1 LQQKRNLSD
10 TNKKIMT
17 KTARVLWIDGYRLE
31 GKTDN
36 GNTVMMDSGENAL
49 AASPAQLLL
58 QALAGCTMMD
68 CVLIIG
74 KARKKMDKFWV
85 DVTAEEAETHPR
97 IFTKMHITY
106 NFVGAELDS
115 ETIERAIKLS
125 EEKYCRVHA
134 MLSKA
139 SVITSS
145 YNLNPA
151 S

>member
-1 LQQKRNLSD
+1 M
-10 TNKKIMT
+10 MT
-17 KTARVLWIDGYRLE
+17 KTARVDWIEGYKLE

-36 GNTVMMDSGENAL
+36 GNTVLMDSGENAS

-58 QALAGCTMMD
+58 QSLAGCTMMD

-74 KARKKMDKFWV
+74 KARKKIEKFWV
-85 DVTAEEAETHPR
+85 DITAEESDAHPKV
-97 IFTKMHITY
+97 FTKMHVTY
-106 NFVGAELDS
+106 NFTGSELDTA
-115 ETIERAIKLS
+115 TIERAIKLS

-134 MLSKA
+134 MLSKS

-145 YNLNPA
+145 YNLN

>member
-1 LQQKRNLSD
+1 M
-10 TNKKIMT
+10 MT
-17 KTARVLWIDGYRLE
+17 KTARVDWIEGYKLE

-36 GNTVMMDSGENAL
+36 GNTVLMDSGENAS

-58 QALAGCTMMD
+58 QSLAGCTMMD

-74 KARKKMDKFWV
+74 KARKKIEKFWV
-85 DVTAEEAETHPR
+85 DITAEEAEGHPKV
-97 IFTKMHITY
+97 FTKMHVTY
-106 NFVGAELDS
+106 NFTGSELDAA
-115 ETIERAIKLS
+115 TIERAINLS

-134 MLSKA
+134 MLSKS

-145 YNLNPA
+145 YNLN